1 MTSEQ
6 TAKCHAIIH
15 ANAAAAGAVGAAG
28 AQLPCA
34 DNALLVPIQIE
45 MIVSLGGVF
54 GIEILQSA
62 AESML
67 ATSLTTIF
75 GRGISQV
82 LVGWIPGIGNIIN
95 AGTAAGVTETI
106 GWIIANQFD
115 SQTS

>member
-1 MTSEQ
+1 MTNEQ

-28 AQLPCA
+28 AQLPCS
-34 DNALLVPIQIE
+34 DNLVLVPIQIE
-45 MIVSLGGVF
+45 MIIALGGVF
-54 GIEILQSA
+54 GMEILQSA

-67 ATSLTTIF
+67 ATTLTTTF
-75 GRGISQV
+75 GRGISQI

-115 SQTS
+115 RQTS